1 VGKKVVAAIANK
13 TTEVAVKSLAP
24 AVNDYKVIKHA
35 GNDKHLFLNHIG
47 KRALR
52 FEHY

>member
-13 TTEVAVKSLAP
+13 TTEVAVKSLAL
-24 AVNDYKVIKHA
+24 AVDDNLVVNHA

-47 KRALR
+47 KRALG